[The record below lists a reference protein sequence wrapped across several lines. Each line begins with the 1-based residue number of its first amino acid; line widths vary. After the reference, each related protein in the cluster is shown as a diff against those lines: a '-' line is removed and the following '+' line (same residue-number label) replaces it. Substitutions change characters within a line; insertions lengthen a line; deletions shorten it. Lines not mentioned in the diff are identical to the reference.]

1 MHIEEQYITPKAQ
14 LLIEQKPFA
23 STAYHEIVESVN
35 SMVSVIN
42 NLGKNCN
49 GVVPLKEPCYRKLED
64 EFGWYRKKPL
74 DVLAQKGGPI
84 DVYKLFSDGTC
95 SFRVGVEFETGNI
108 SSAHRAMNKLSL
120 GLHNGELDLAVLM
133 MPMHKLSYYLTD
145 RVSNYE
151 ELKPYFPLVSEI
163 PFIMIGFD
171 VEEYSVKVECLAKG
185 KDGMSERS
193 IRKWS
198 QKGKVGK

>member
-1 MHIEEQYITPKAQ
+1 
-14 LLIEQKPFA
+14 
-23 STAYHEIVESVN
+23 
-35 SMVSVIN
+35 
-42 NLGKNCN
+42 
-49 GVVPLKEPCYRKLED
+49 
-64 EFGWYRKKPL
+64 
-74 DVLAQKGGPI
+74 
-84 DVYKLFSDGTC
+84 
-95 SFRVGVEFETGNI
+95 
-108 SSAHRAMNKLSL
+108 MNKLSL